1 MTNKRPTIQVI
12 NRATSLLEAITRNPP
27 PVTLKILSAESGL
40 HPATAYRIL
49 SSLSENGF
57 TERDERGRYRLG
69 VKFLQLSSRTRMD
82 MDIQRE
88 ALPVM
93 EWLRD
98 RTGETVNLAVRE
110 GNDLVY
116 VERVAS
122 RHTIRAE
129 QVIGKRAPLHVTA
142 VGKVFMGELGGTF
155 CREYANSTGLT
166 PLTAKSRTDI
176 GILEREIVNTVEN
189 GYALDDEEAEEG
201 VGCIG
206 VAVRDSSGT
215 AVAGLSVSAP
225 IERRQVKSWLPIVQQ
240 AGRQLSERLG
250 YNADGRTN
258 SESGSQFGG
267 SHDSG
272 VGGSDAT
279 INAPV
284 RTPGVV

>member
-1 MTNKRPTIQVI
+1 
-12 NRATSLLEAITRNPP
+12 
-27 PVTLKILSAESGL
+27 
-40 HPATAYRIL
+40 
-49 SSLSENGF
+49 
-57 TERDERGRYRLG
+57 
-69 VKFLQLSSRTRMD
+69 

-142 VGKVFMGELGGTF
+142 VGKVFMAELGGTF
-155 CREYANSTGLT
+155 CREYANSTGLA
-166 PLTAKSRTDI
+166 PLTPKSRTDI
-176 GILEREIVNTVEN
+176 DTLEREIVTTLEN

-225 IERRQVKSWLPIVQQ
+225 IERRQLKSWLPMVQQ

-250 YNADGRTN
+250 YNGEDRSSSDN
-258 SESGSQFGG
+258 GG
-267 SHDSG
+267 QYGNGPDSG
-272 VGGSDAT
+272 VAAT
-279 INAPV
+279 DNSHNSLARPQGIV
-284 RTPGVV
+284 